1 MGKKTQLFNSKL
13 RALQAGF
20 AEENITENGGIFYAS
35 LECTSK
41 KELKVSRT
49 TKEMKV
55 EGIKET
61 KSDSHLK
68 INKDDI

>member
-1 MGKKTQLFNSKL
+1 MGNKTQLFNSKL

-20 AEENITENGGIFYAS
+20 TEECITENGGIFYATITP
-35 LECTSK
+35 LK
-41 KELKVSRT
+41 KELKVTRT